1 MSSRL
6 ILFHIDSI
14 PHLNM
19 PSATIFRIA
28 SVLVLLAVSGCA
40 YHHAPYAMYEGTPE
54 LSNTSVFAAVDEKQT
69 KQVGVEIQL
78 IDGKEPSCWQVGCP
92 IWARVLPGTHKFLVR
107 YSTDFRL
114 ALPSINY
121 RLANLE
127 VEVKDMKP
135 RHVYVARYRESGN
148 GIAVY
153 VEDLGENPEYGVWIG
168 LEGANRKY
176 HRVGF

>member
-1 MSSRL
+1 
-6 ILFHIDSI
+6 
-14 PHLNM
+14 
-19 PSATIFRIA
+19 
-28 SVLVLLAVSGCA
+28 
-40 YHHAPYAMYEGTPE
+40 
-54 LSNTSVFAAVDEKQT
+54 
-69 KQVGVEIQL
+69 
-78 IDGKEPSCWQVGCP
+78 
-92 IWARVLPGTHKFLVR
+92 LVR

-148 GIAVY
+148 GVAVY